1 MKVTVCFGRTGI
13 VVPCKEGQLRVRE
26 LTQQALQRYLKTREK
41 DPGYWVKIHHLEY
54 TDGGILD
61 PDDVLADVVEDK
73 DKLIAVFD
81 EQEPLHKIES
91 PSGNPAGRQSPDA
104 FETEVA
110 AQLAAFKPVGGE
122 IEVTPSALKLGT
134 PLLVRRSSDPAPS
147 PPADAQP
154 SASHPSGQSLKPVI
168 PNSTQDLEDGEVM
181 NGVQTELLT
190 SPKTMDALSNM
201 TRTVEISGEGGP
213 LGIHVVPFFSSLSG
227 RILGLFI
234 RGIEENSRSKREGLF
249 HENECIVRINSV
261 DLVDK
266 TFAQAQD
273 VFRQAMKSP
282 SVLLHV
288 LPPQNRE
295 QYEKSVIGPLNIFGN
310 NDGILRTKVS
320 PPVHGKSGIKTV
332 NLTGTSS
339 PEEDASTSL
348 QQSKSPRVPR
358 LGRKPSSPSLSPLMG
373 FGSKKNAKKIKIDL
387 KKGPEGLGFTVV
399 TRDSSIHGPGPIF
412 VKNILPKG
420 AAIKDGRLQ
429 SGDRILE
436 VNGRDVTGRTQEEL
450 VAMLRS
456 TKQGET
462 ASLVIARQEGTFL
475 PRELKGEPDCYA
487 LSLETTEQLTFEIPL
502 NDSGSAGLG
511 VSLKGNKSR
520 ETGTDLG
527 IFIKSIIHG
536 GAAFKD
542 GRLQVNDQL
551 IAVNGES
558 LLGKSNHEAMET
570 LRRSMSM
577 EGNIRGM
584 IQLVILRRPGRPL
597 EEPAEC
603 GAFSKACFEN
613 CQNAATTSRRNDNST
628 VHPFGTYSPQNKQKE
643 LLLPNDRW
651 AESGGPPP
659 PPPHPVLEL
668 GLEDYSHSSGVDSAV
683 FFPDQRLNFRSVT
696 PAKQPESMN
705 LKASKSMDLVPDES
719 KVHSLAGHKSD
730 SPSKDFG
737 PTLGLKKSSS
747 LESLQTAVAEV
758 RKNEL
763 PFHRPRPHVVRGR
776 GCNESFRAAIDKS
789 YDGPEELEAD
799 GLSDKSSHS
808 GQGALNYE
816 SAPQGNSELE
826 NAENKARKVKK
837 PKEKEKKKEKGKFK
851 VKEKKQKEGN
861 EDPERKI
868 KRKGFGA
875 MLRFGKKKD
884 DKGGKADQKGPLK
897 HGGLR
902 EEELEKM
909 KEERER
915 IGAKH
920 QELREKQARGLI
932 DYAAGAI
939 GSLHDMDDDEMDPNY
954 ARVNHFRESCA
965 SANVYRSPSPPRA
978 GPLGYPRDGRPLS
991 PERDHLEGLY
1001 AKVNKP
1007 YHPPVPVD
1015 SGRSMSGSTDRIQ
1028 KLRKEYYQARREA
1041 FALYED
1047 NEGRARPDYDL
1058 HWNCFWNSSTE
1069 ETSISLARASQ
1080 RITEMTPTE
1089 QERDSL
1095 QVSGKGPDGNAH
1107 NLRFEGLERQYASLP
1122 RGGPADPVDYLTAAP
1137 RGLYK
1142 ERELPYYPGAHPVH
1156 PPKGS
1161 YPRPP
1166 DLRITDLRYPQYYP
1180 PPPAPQHKGP
1190 FRQDVPPS
1198 PPQHHRVPAYPEMG
1212 RPVPRGGSPDQY
1224 PYRMQDPRQKNPMTA
1239 AV

>member
-41 DPGYWVKIHHLEY
+41 DPAYWVKIHHLEY

-147 PPADAQP
+147 PPADAQS
-154 SASHPSGQSLKPVI
+154 SASHPGGQSLKPVI
-168 PNSTQDLEDGEVM
+168 PNSTEELEDGEVM
-181 NGVQTELLT
+181 NGMQTELLT
-190 SPKTMDALSNM
+190 SPKTMDVLSDM

-249 HENECIVRINSV
+249 HENECIVKINNV

-273 VFRQAMKSP
+273 LFRQAMKSP

-295 QYEKSVIGPLNIFGN
+295 QYEKAVIGPLSIFGN
-310 NDGILRTKVS
+310 NDHVLRTKEP
-320 PPVHGKSGIKTV
+320 PPVHGKSGIKTI

-348 QQSKSPRVPR
+348 QQSRSPRVPR

-475 PRELKGEPDCYA
+475 PRELKGEPDCCA
-487 LSLETTEQLTFEIPL
+487 FSLETTEQLTFEIPL

-542 GRLQVNDQL
+542 GRLRMNDQL

-584 IQLVILRRPGRPL
+584 IQLVILRRPERPM

-603 GAFSKACFEN
+603 GAFSKPCFEN
-613 CQNAATTSRRNDNST
+613 CQNAVTTSRRNDNST
-628 VHPFGTYSPQNKQKE
+628 LHPFGTYSPQDKQKD
-643 LLLPNDRW
+643 LLLPSDGW
-651 AESGGPPP
+651 AESEVPPSP
-659 PPPHPVLEL
+659 QPHPVLEL

-683 FFPDQRLNFRSVT
+683 YFPDQHINFRSVT
-696 PAKQPESMN
+696 PARQPESMN

-730 SPSKDFG
+730 
-737 PTLGLKKSSS
+737 
-747 LESLQTAVAEV
+747 
-758 RKNEL
+758 
-763 PFHRPRPHVVRGR
+763 
-776 GCNESFRAAIDKS
+776 
-789 YDGPEELEAD
+789 
-799 GLSDKSSHS
+799 GLSDRSSHS
-808 GQGALNYE
+808 GQGALNCE

-837 PKEKEKKKEKGKFK
+837 TKEKEKKKEKGKLK

-868 KRKGFGA
+868 KKKGFGA

-884 DKGGKADQKGPLK
+884 DKGGKAEQKGPLK
-897 HGGLR
+897 QGGLR

-920 QELREKQARGLI
+920 QELREKQARSLI
-932 DYAAGAI
+932 DYATGAI
-939 GSLHDMDDDEMDPNY
+939 GSLHDMDDDEVDPNY
-954 ARVNHFRESCA
+954 ARVNHFREPCT

-991 PERDHLEGLY
+991 PERDHLESLY

-1007 YHPPVPVD
+1007 YHPPVPAD
-1015 SGRSMSGSTDRIQ
+1015 SGRSMSGSADRIQ
-1028 KLRKEYYQARREA
+1028 KLRKEYYQARREG

-1047 NEGRARPDYDL
+1047 DEGRARPEYDL
-1058 HWNCFWNSSTE
+1058 HW
-1069 ETSISLARASQ
+1069 
-1080 RITEMTPTE
+1080 
-1089 QERDSL
+1089 
-1095 QVSGKGPDGNAH
+1095 VSGKGPDGNAH
-1107 NLRFEGLERQYASLP
+1107 NLRFEGMERQYASLP
-1122 RGGPADPVDYLTAAP
+1122 RGGPTDPVDYLTAAS

-1166 DLRITDLRYPQYYP
+1166 DLRVTDLRYPQYYP

-1212 RPVPRGGSPDQY
+1212 RPGPRGSSPDQY
-1224 PYRMQDPRQKNPMTA
+1224 PYRTQDPRQKNPMTA

>member
-41 DPGYWVKIHHLEY
+41 DPGYWMKIHHLEY

-91 PSGNPAGRQSPDA
+91 PGGNPAGRQSPDA
-104 FETEVA
+104 FEMEVA

-147 PPADAQP
+147 PPAEAQP
-154 SASHPSGQSLKPVI
+154 SASHPSGQSLKPVM

-181 NGVQTELLT
+181 NGAQTELLT
-190 SPKTMDALSNM
+190 SPKTMDALSDM
-201 TRTVEISGEGGP
+201 TRTVELSGEGGP

-249 HENECIVRINSV
+249 HENECIVKINNV

-282 SVLLHV
+282 RVLLHV

-310 NDGILRTKVS
+310 NDVVLRTKVP

-332 NLTGTSS
+332 NLAGTSGL
-339 PEEDASTSL
+339 EEDTSASL
-348 QQSKSPRVPR
+348 QQSKSPPLPR
-358 LGRKPSSPSLSPLMG
+358 LSRKPPSPSLSPLMG

-475 PRELKGEPDCYA
+475 PRELKGEPDCCA

-542 GRLQVNDQL
+542 GRLRMNDQL

-584 IQLVILRRPGRPL
+584 IQLVILRRPERPV
-597 EEPAEC
+597 EEQAEC
-603 GAFSKACFEN
+603 GALSKPCFEN
-613 CQNAATTSRRNDNST
+613 CQNATTTSRRNDNSAL
-628 VHPFGTYSPQNKQKE
+628 HPLGTYSPQDRPKE

-651 AESGGPPP
+651 AESKAPPSPPP
-659 PPPHPVLEL
+659 NPVLEL

-683 FFPDQRLNFRSVT
+683 YFPDQHINFRSVT
-696 PAKQPESMN
+696 PARQPESMN

-719 KVHSLAGHKSD
+719 KVHSLAGHKSE

-763 PFHRPRPHVVRGR
+763 PFHRPRPHMVRGR

-808 GQGALNYE
+808 GQGALNCE
-816 SAPQGNSELE
+816 SAPQGNAELE
-826 NAENKARKVKK
+826 NVENKARKGKK
-837 PKEKEKKKEKGKFK
+837 PKEKEKKKEKGKLK
-851 VKEKKQKEGN
+851 GKEKKQKEGN

-868 KRKGFGA
+868 KRKGLGA

-884 DKGGKADQKGPLK
+884 DKGGKAEQKSPLK

-932 DYAAGAI
+932 DYAAGAM

-954 ARVNHFRESCA
+954 ARVNHFREPCA
-965 SANVYRSPSPPRA
+965 SANAYRSPSPPRP
-978 GPLGYPRDGRPLS
+978 GTLGYPRDGRPLS

-1001 AKVNKP
+1001 AKVKKP
-1007 YHPPVPVD
+1007 YHPPVPAD
-1015 SGRSMSGSTDRIQ
+1015 SGRPMSGSADRIQ
-1028 KLRKEYYQARREA
+1028 KLRKEYYQARREG
-1041 FALYED
+1041 FTLYED
-1047 NEGRARPDYDL
+1047 DDGRARADYDL
-1058 HWNCFWNSSTE
+1058 HW
-1069 ETSISLARASQ
+1069 
-1080 RITEMTPTE
+1080 
-1089 QERDSL
+1089 
-1095 QVSGKGPDGNAH
+1095 VSGKGPDGNAH
-1107 NLRFEGLERQYASLP
+1107 NLRFEGMERQYASLP
-1122 RGGPADPVDYLTAAP
+1122 RSDCQLLHRLQEYV
-1137 RGLYK
+1137 
-1142 ERELPYYPGAHPVH
+1142 
-1156 PPKGS
+1156 PK
-1161 YPRPP
+1161 
-1166 DLRITDLRYPQYYP
+1166 
-1180 PPPAPQHKGP
+1180 
-1190 FRQDVPPS
+1190 
-1198 PPQHHRVPAYPEMG
+1198 
-1212 RPVPRGGSPDQY
+1212 
-1224 PYRMQDPRQKNPMTA
+1224 
-1239 AV
+1239 

>member
-181 NGVQTELLT
+181 NGVQTELT

-201 TRTVEISGEGGP
+201 TRTVEISGKGGP

-234 RGIEENSRSKREGLF
+234 RGIEENSRSKQEGLF
-249 HENECIVRINSV
+249 HENECIVKINSV

-310 NDGILRTKVS
+310 NDGVLRTKVP

-613 CQNAATTSRRNDNST
+613 CQNAVTTSRRNDNST
-628 VHPFGTYSPQNKQKE
+628 LHPFGTYSPQNKQKE
-643 LLLPNDRW
+643 LLLPNDGW

-696 PAKQPESMN
+696 PARQPESMN

-719 KVHSLAGHKSD
+719 KVHSLAGHKSAKHNWSGSRCEFPLYTWVSFHRGSFLPMTFSSFSKDVNPEAFIQRAAILRPVFSILTMNQD

-884 DKGGKADQKGPLK
+884 DKGGKAEQKGPLK

-909 KEERER
+909 KEERE
-915 IGAKH
+915 
-920 QELREKQARGLI
+920 
-932 DYAAGAI
+932 
-939 GSLHDMDDDEMDPNY
+939 
-954 ARVNHFRESCA
+954 
-965 SANVYRSPSPPRA
+965 
-978 GPLGYPRDGRPLS
+978 
-991 PERDHLEGLY
+991 
-1001 AKVNKP
+1001 
-1007 YHPPVPVD
+1007 

-1047 NEGRARPDYDL
+1047 SEGRARPDYDL
-1058 HWNCFWNSSTE
+1058 HWICFWNSSTE
-1069 ETSISLARASQ
+1069 EASIRLARASQ

-1107 NLRFEGLERQYASLP
+1107 NLRFEGMERQYASLP

-1212 RPVPRGGSPDQY
+1212 RPLPRGGSPDQY

>member
-1 MKVTVCFGRTGI
+1 MKVTVCFGRIGI

-61 PDDVLADVVEDK
+61 PDDILADVVEDK

-110 AQLAAFKPVGGE
+110 AQLAAFKPIGGE

-134 PLLVRRSSDPAPS
+134 PLLVRRSSDPAPG
-147 PPADAQP
+147 PPADAQL
-154 SASHPSGQSLKPVI
+154 SGAHPGGQSLKPAI
-168 PNSTQDLEDGEVM
+168 LDSIQHLEDGEVM

-190 SPKTMDALSNM
+190 SPKTKDALSDM

-234 RGIEENSRSKREGLF
+234 RGIEENSRSTREGLF
-249 HENECIVRINSV
+249 HENECIVKINSV
-261 DLVDK
+261 DLADK
-266 TFAQAQD
+266 TFVQAQD
-273 VFRQAMKSP
+273 VFRQAMKAP
-282 SVLLHV
+282 CVLLHV

-310 NDGILRTKVS
+310 NDGVLRTK
-320 PPVHGKSGIKTV
+320 PPPSVHGKSGIKSV
-332 NLTGTSS
+332 NLAGASS
-339 PEEDASTSL
+339 PEEDVSASL

-358 LGRKPSSPSLSPLMG
+358 IGRKPSSPSLSPLMG

-462 ASLVIARQEGTFL
+462 ASLVIARQEGAFL
-475 PRELKGEPDCYA
+475 PRELKGEPDCHA
-487 LSLETTEQLTFEIPL
+487 LSPETTDQLTFEIPL

-542 GRLQVNDQL
+542 GRLRMNDQL

-584 IQLVILRRPGRPL
+584 IQLVILRRPERPM
-597 EEPAEC
+597 EEAAEC
-603 GAFSKACFEN
+603 GAFSKPCFEN
-613 CQNAATTSRRNDNST
+613 CQNAVPAYRRTDNGMLP
-628 VHPFGTYSPQNKQKE
+628 PFNTYSPPDKQRE
-643 LLLPNDRW
+643 PRLPSDGW
-651 AESGGPPP
+651 AESGAPPS
-659 PPPHPVLEL
+659 PPPHVVLEL
-668 GLEDYSHSSGVDSAV
+668 GLEDYSHSAGVESAV
-683 FFPDQRLNFRSVT
+683 RFPDQRVNFKSVT
-696 PAKQPESMN
+696 PARQPESMN

-719 KVHSLAGHKSD
+719 KVHSLAGHKLE

-763 PFHRPRPHVVRGR
+763 PFHRPRLHMVRGR

-799 GLSDKSSHS
+799 GLSDMSSHS
-808 GQGALNYE
+808 GHGALNCD

-826 NAENKARKVKK
+826 DVENKSRKAKK
-837 PKEKEKKKEKGKFK
+837 PKEKEKKKEKGKLK
-851 VKEKKQKEGN
+851 VKEKKQKEEN

-884 DKGGKADQKGPLK
+884 DKAGKAEPKGPPK

-920 QELREKQARGLI
+920 QELREKQARGLV
-932 DYAAGAI
+932 DYATGTI

-954 ARVNHFRESCA
+954 ARVNHFREPCA
-965 SANVYRSPSPPRA
+965 SANVYRSPSPPRT
-978 GPLGYPRDGRPLS
+978 GPLVYPRDGRPLS

-1015 SGRSMSGSTDRIQ
+1015 SGRPMSGSADRIQ
-1028 KLRKEYYQARREA
+1028 KLRKEYYQARREG
-1041 FALYED
+1041 FTLYED
-1047 NEGRARPDYDL
+1047 DEGRARPSDYDL
-1058 HWNCFWNSSTE
+1058 HWV
-1069 ETSISLARASQ
+1069 
-1080 RITEMTPTE
+1080 P
-1089 QERDSL
+1089 
-1095 QVSGKGPDGNAH
+1095 GKGPDGKAH
-1107 NLRFEGLERQYASLP
+1107 NLRFEGMERQYASLP
-1122 RGGPADPVDYLTAAP
+1122 RGGPADPVDYLTAVP

-1156 PPKGS
+1156 PPKGG

-1166 DLRITDLRYPQYYP
+1166 DLRAADLRYPQYYP
-1180 PPPAPQHKGP
+1180 PPPAPQYKGP

-1198 PPQHHRVPAYPEMG
+1198 PPQHHRVPGYQEMG
-1212 RPVPRGGSPDQY
+1212 RPGPRGGSPDQY
-1224 PYRMQDPRQKNPMTA
+1224 PYRTPDPRQKNPMTA

>member
-91 PSGNPAGRQSPDA
+91 PSGNLAGQQTPDA

-110 AQLAAFKPVGGE
+110 AQLAAFKPIGGE

-134 PLLVRRSSDPAPS
+134 PLLVRRSSDPAPG

-154 SASHPSGQSLKPVI
+154 SASQSSGQSLKPVTLD
-168 PNSTQDLEDGEVM
+168 STQNLEDGEVM
-181 NGVQTELLT
+181 NGVQTELLA
-190 SPKTMDALSNM
+190 SLKTKDALSDM

-249 HENECIVRINSV
+249 HENECIVKINHV

-282 SVLLHV
+282 SVLLNV
-288 LPPQNRE
+288 LPPQNRD
-295 QYEKSVIGPLNIFGN
+295 QYEKSVIGPLNIFGD
-310 NDGILRTKVS
+310 NDGILRTKMP
-320 PPVHGKSGIKTV
+320 PPVHGISGIKTG
-332 NLTGTSS
+332 TGTGR

-348 QQSKSPRVPR
+348 QQNKSPRVPR

-462 ASLVIARQEGTFL
+462 ASLVIARQEGAFL
-475 PRELKGEPDCYA
+475 PREL
-487 LSLETTEQLTFEIPL
+487 
-502 NDSGSAGLG
+502 
-511 VSLKGNKSR
+511 
-520 ETGTDLG
+520 
-527 IFIKSIIHG
+527 
-536 GAAFKD
+536 D
-542 GRLQVNDQL
+542 GRLRMNDQL

-584 IQLVILRRPGRPL
+584 IQLVILRRPERPMEVMHVFGSL
-597 EEPAEC
+597 CRLPKWPPREPTEC
-603 GAFSKACFEN
+603 GAFSKPCFEN
-613 CQNAATTSRRNDNST
+613 CPNAINASRRNDHSSL
-628 VHPFGTYSPQNKQKE
+628 HPFGTYSSQDKQKE
-643 LLLPNDRW
+643 LLLPSDGW
-651 AESGGPPP
+651 AEAEVPPS

-668 GLEDYSHSSGVDSAV
+668 GAEDYSHSSGVDSAV
-683 FFPDQRLNFRSVT
+683 YFPDQHTHFRSVT
-696 PAKQPESMN
+696 PARQPESMN

-719 KVHSLAGHKSD
+719 KVHSLVDHKSE

-763 PFHRPRPHVVRGR
+763 PFHRPRPHMVRGR

-799 GLSDKSSHS
+799 GLSDKSSRS
-808 GQGALNYE
+808 GQGALNCE
-816 SAPQGNSELE
+816 AAPQGSSELE
-826 NAENKARKVKK
+826 DVENKARKIKK
-837 PKEKEKKKEKGKFK
+837 PKEKEKKKEKGKMK
-851 VKEKKQKEGN
+851 VKEKKLKEENG
-861 EDPERKI
+861 DPERKI
-868 KRKGFGA
+868 KKKGFGA

-884 DKGGKADQKGPLK
+884 DKGGKAEQKGTRK
-897 HGGLR
+897 HGSLR

-932 DYAAGAI
+932 DYATGGI

-954 ARVNHFRESCA
+954 ARVNHFREPCA

-1007 YHPPVPVD
+1007 YHPPMPVD
-1015 SGRSMSGSTDRIQ
+1015 SGRPPSGSTDRIQ
-1028 KLRKEYYQARREA
+1028 KLRKEYYQARREG
-1041 FALYED
+1041 FTLYED
-1047 NEGRARPDYDL
+1047 DEGRARLDYDF
-1058 HWNCFWNSSTE
+1058 HW
-1069 ETSISLARASQ
+1069 
-1080 RITEMTPTE
+1080 
-1089 QERDSL
+1089 
-1095 QVSGKGPDGNAH
+1095 VSGKGPDGNAH
-1107 NLRFEGLERQYASLP
+1107 NIRFEGMERQYASLP
-1122 RGGPADPVDYLTAAP
+1122 RGGPADPIDYLTATP

-1166 DLRITDLRYPQYYP
+1166 DLRLADLRYPQYYP

-1198 PPQHHRVPAYPEMG
+1198 PPQHPRVPAYQEMG
-1212 RPVPRGGSPDQY
+1212 RPGPRGGSPDQY
-1224 PYRMQDPRQKNPMTA
+1224 PYRAQDPRQKNPMTA

>member
-13 VVPCKEGQLRVRE
+13 VVPCKEGQLRVGE

-41 DPGYWVKIHHLEY
+41 GPGYWVKIHHLEY

-73 DKLIAVFD
+73 DKLIAVFE

-91 PSGNPAGRQSPDA
+91 PSGNPADRQSPDA

-110 AQLAAFKPVGGE
+110 AQLAAFKPIGGE

-134 PLLVRRSSDPAPS
+134 PLLVRRSSDPVPG

-154 SASHPSGQSLKPVI
+154 SSSHPGGQGLKPVI
-168 PNSTQDLEDGEVM
+168 PDSTQNLEDREVM
-181 NGVQTELLT
+181 NGEQTELVT
-190 SPKTMDALSNM
+190 SPKTKDTLSDM

-249 HENECIVRINSV
+249 HENECIVKINNV

-273 VFRQAMKSP
+273 VFRQAMRSP

-310 NDGILRTKVS
+310 SDGILKTKVP
-320 PPVHGKSGIKTV
+320 PPVHGKSGIKTA
-332 NLTGTSS
+332 NLTRTDS
-339 PEEDASTSL
+339 PETDASASL

-358 LGRKPSSPSLSPLMG
+358 LGGKPSSPSLSPLMG

-420 AAIKDGRLQ
+420 AAVKDGRLQ

-436 VNGRDVTGRTQEEL
+436 VNGRDITGRTQEEL

-462 ASLVIARQEGTFL
+462 ASLVIARQEGHFL
-475 PRELKGEPDCYA
+475 PRELKGEPDCCA

-542 GRLQVNDQL
+542 GRLRMNDQL

-558 LLGKSNHEAMET
+558 LLGKSNNEAMET

-584 IQLVILRRPGRPL
+584 IQLVILRRPERPM
-597 EEPAEC
+597 EDPAEC
-603 GAFSKACFEN
+603 GAFSKLCFEN
-613 CQNAATTSRRNDNST
+613 CQNTVTTSRRNDNST
-628 VHPFGTYSPQNKQKE
+628 LHPLGTYSPQDKQKD
-643 LLLPNDRW
+643 LLLPNDGW
-651 AESGGPPP
+651 AESEVPPSP
-659 PPPHPVLEL
+659 APHSALEL
-668 GLEDYSHSSGVDSAV
+668 GLEDYNHSSGVDSAV
-683 FFPDQRLNFRSVT
+683 YFPDQHINFRSVT
-696 PAKQPESMN
+696 PAREPESIN

-719 KVHSLAGHKSD
+719 KVHSLAGHKSE

-758 RKNEL
+758 RKNDL
-763 PFHRPRPHVVRGR
+763 PFHRPRPHMVRGR

-808 GQGALNYE
+808 GQGALNCE

-826 NAENKARKVKK
+826 DVENKARKIKK
-837 PKEKEKKKEKGKFK
+837 AKEKEKKKEKGKLK
-851 VKEKKQKEGN
+851 IKEKKRKEEN

-868 KRKGFGA
+868 KKKGFGA
-875 MLRFGKKKD
+875 MLRFGKKKE
-884 DKGGKADQKGPLK
+884 DKGGKAEQKGTLK

-909 KEERER
+909 KEERE
-915 IGAKH
+915 
-920 QELREKQARGLI
+920 
-932 DYAAGAI
+932 
-939 GSLHDMDDDEMDPNY
+939 S
-954 ARVNHFRESCA
+954 
-965 SANVYRSPSPPRA
+965 
-978 GPLGYPRDGRPLS
+978 GRPT
-991 PERDHLEGLY
+991 G
-1001 AKVNKP
+1001 
-1007 YHPPVPVD
+1007 
-1015 SGRSMSGSTDRIQ
+1015 GSTDRIQ
-1028 KLRKEYYQARREA
+1028 KLRKEYYQARREG
-1041 FALYED
+1041 FPLYED
-1047 NEGRARPDYDL
+1047 DEGRARPSEYDL
-1058 HWNCFWNSSTE
+1058 LW
-1069 ETSISLARASQ
+1069 
-1080 RITEMTPTE
+1080 
-1089 QERDSL
+1089 
-1095 QVSGKGPDGNAH
+1095 VSGKGPDGNAH
-1107 NLRFEGLERQYASLP
+1107 SLRFEGMERQYASLP
-1122 RGGPADPVDYLTAAP
+1122 RGGPTDPVDYLPAAP
-1137 RGLYK
+1137 RGIYK
-1142 ERELPYYPGAHPVH
+1142 ERELPYYPGSHPMH

-1161 YPRPP
+1161 YPRPAELRVA
-1166 DLRITDLRYPQYYP
+1166 DLQYPQHYP
-1180 PPPAPQHKGP
+1180 PPAAPQHKGP

-1198 PPQHHRVPAYPEMG
+1198 PPQHQRMPAYQETG
-1212 RPVPRGGSPDQY
+1212 RPGPRGGSPDRY
-1224 PYRMQDPRQKNPMTA
+1224 PYRTQDSRQKNPMTA

>member
-91 PSGNPAGRQSPDA
+91 PSGNLAGQQTPDA

-110 AQLAAFKPVGGE
+110 AQLAAFKPIGGE
-122 IEVTPSALKLGT
+122 IEVTSSALKLGT
-134 PLLVRRSSDPAPS
+134 PLLVRRSSDPAPG

-154 SASHPSGQSLKPVI
+154 SASQSSGQSLKPVTLD
-168 PNSTQDLEDGEVM
+168 STQNLEDGEVM
-181 NGVQTELLT
+181 NGVQTELLA
-190 SPKTMDALSNM
+190 SLKTKDALSDM
-201 TRTVEISGEGGP
+201 TRTVEISGEEGP

-249 HENECIVRINSV
+249 HENECIVKINHV

-282 SVLLHV
+282 SVLLNV
-288 LPPQNRE
+288 LPPQNRD
-295 QYEKSVIGPLNIFGN
+295 QYEKSVIGPLNIFGD
-310 NDGILRTKVS
+310 NDGVLRTKLP
-320 PPVHGKSGIKTV
+320 PPVHGISGIKTG
-332 NLTGTSS
+332 TGTGR

-348 QQSKSPRVPR
+348 QQNKSPRVPR

-462 ASLVIARQEGTFL
+462 ASLVIARQEGAFL
-475 PRELKGEPDCYA
+475 PRELKGEPDCYP

-542 GRLQVNDQL
+542 GRLRMNDQL

-584 IQLVILRRPGRPL
+584 IQLVILRRPERPM
-597 EEPAEC
+597 EEPTEC
-603 GAFSKACFEN
+603 GAFSKPCFEN
-613 CQNAATTSRRNDNST
+613 CPNAINASRRNDNSSL
-628 VHPFGTYSPQNKQKE
+628 HPFGTYSSQDKQKE
-643 LLLPNDRW
+643 LLLPSDGW
-651 AESGGPPP
+651 AEAEVPPS

-668 GLEDYSHSSGVDSAV
+668 GTEDYSHSSGVDSAV
-683 FFPDQRLNFRSVT
+683 YFPDQHTHFRSVT
-696 PAKQPESMN
+696 PARQPESMN

-719 KVHSLAGHKSD
+719 KVHSLADHKSE

-763 PFHRPRPHVVRGR
+763 PFHRPRPHMVRGR

-799 GLSDKSSHS
+799 GLSDKSSRS
-808 GQGALNYE
+808 GQGALNCE
-816 SAPQGNSELE
+816 AAPQGSSELGDV
-826 NAENKARKVKK
+826 ENKARKNKK
-837 PKEKEKKKEKGKFK
+837 TKEKEKKKEKGKMK
-851 VKEKKQKEGN
+851 VKEKKLKEENG
-861 EDPERKI
+861 DPERKI
-868 KRKGFGA
+868 KKKGFGA

-884 DKGGKADQKGPLK
+884 DKGGKAEQKGTRK
-897 HGGLR
+897 HGSLR

-909 KEERER
+909 KEERE
-915 IGAKH
+915 
-920 QELREKQARGLI
+920 
-932 DYAAGAI
+932 
-939 GSLHDMDDDEMDPNY
+939 S
-954 ARVNHFRESCA
+954 
-965 SANVYRSPSPPRA
+965 
-978 GPLGYPRDGRPLS
+978 GRP
-991 PERDHLEGLY
+991 P
-1001 AKVNKP
+1001 
-1007 YHPPVPVD
+1007 
-1015 SGRSMSGSTDRIQ
+1015 SGSTDRIQ
-1028 KLRKEYYQARREA
+1028 KLRKEYYQARREG
-1041 FALYED
+1041 FTLYED
-1047 NEGRARPDYDL
+1047 DEGRARLDYDF
-1058 HWNCFWNSSTE
+1058 HW
-1069 ETSISLARASQ
+1069 
-1080 RITEMTPTE
+1080 
-1089 QERDSL
+1089 
-1095 QVSGKGPDGNAH
+1095 VSGKGPDGNAH
-1107 NLRFEGLERQYASLP
+1107 NIRFEGMERQYASLP
-1122 RGGPADPVDYLTAAP
+1122 RGGPADPIDYLTATP

-1166 DLRITDLRYPQYYP
+1166 DLRLADLRYPQYYP

-1198 PPQHHRVPAYPEMG
+1198 PPQHPRVPAYQEMG
-1212 RPVPRGGSPDQY
+1212 RPGPRGGSPDQY
-1224 PYRMQDPRQKNPMTA
+1224 PYRAQDPRQKSPMTA

>member
-13 VVPCKEGQLRVRE
+13 VVPCKEGQLCVRE

-61 PDDVLADVVEDK
+61 PDDILADVVEDK

-91 PSGNPAGRQSPDA
+91 PSGNLADQQSPDA
-104 FETEVA
+104 FQKEVT
-110 AQLAAFKPVGGE
+110 AQLASFKPIGGE
-122 IEVTPSALKLGT
+122 IEVTPFALKSGS
-134 PLLVRRSSDPAPS
+134 PLSVRRSSDPVPD
-147 PPADAQP
+147 PPAYIQP
-154 SASHPSGQSLKPVI
+154 STSHPSGQSLKPAVPDSSKNI
-168 PNSTQDLEDGEVM
+168 EDGEVM

-190 SPKTMDALSNM
+190 SPKIKDAISDL

-249 HENECIVRINSV
+249 HENECIVKINNL
-261 DLVDK
+261 DLLDK
-266 TFAQAQD
+266 AFTQAQD

-282 SVLLHV
+282 SMLLHV
-288 LPPQNRE
+288 LPPPNRE
-295 QYEKSVIGPLNIFGN
+295 EYEKSVIGPLNIFSN
-310 NDGILRTKVS
+310 SDGILRTKVP
-320 PPVHGKSGIKTV
+320 PPVHGKSGLDTV
-332 NLTGTSS
+332 NLKGASS
-339 PEEDASTSL
+339 PEADASNAL
-348 QQSKSPRVPR
+348 QQSKSPRIPR
-358 LGRKPSSPSLSPLMG
+358 QGRHPPSPSLSPLMG
-373 FGSKKNAKKIKIDL
+373 LGSKKNAKKIKIDL

-450 VAMLRS
+450 VSMLRS

-462 ASLVIARQEGTFL
+462 ASLVIARQQGSCL
-475 PRELKGEPDCYA
+475 PRELKGEPNRSA

-520 ETGTDLG
+520 ESGTDLG

-542 GRLQVNDQL
+542 GRLRVNDQL

-584 IQLVILRRPGRPL
+584 IQLVILRRPERPV
-597 EEPAEC
+597 EEPQDC
-603 GAFSKACFEN
+603 GAFSKPCFGN
-613 CQNAATTSRRNDNST
+613 CQNTVTTTRRNGTST
-628 VHPFGTYSPQNKQKE
+628 PHPFGTYSSQDKWRE
-643 LLLPNDRW
+643 LLPPSDGW
-651 AESGGPPP
+651 TESEVPPS
-659 PPPHPVLEL
+659 PPPHPGLEL

-683 FFPDQRLNFRSVT
+683 YFPDQHINFRSVT
-696 PAKQPESMN
+696 PAKQPESIN

-719 KVHSLAGHKSD
+719 NVYSLAGQKS
-730 SPSKDFG
+730 
-737 PTLGLKKSSS
+737 
-747 LESLQTAVAEV
+747 
-758 RKNEL
+758 
-763 PFHRPRPHVVRGR
+763 
-776 GCNESFRAAIDKS
+776 
-789 YDGPEELEAD
+789 D

-808 GQGALNYE
+808 GQGALNCD
-816 SAPQGNSELE
+816 SAAQGNSELE
-826 NAENKARKVKK
+826 DLENKARKIKK
-837 PKEKEKKKEKGKFK
+837 TKEKEKKKEKGKMK
-851 VKEKKQKEGN
+851 VKEKKRKEEN

-868 KRKGFGA
+868 KKKGFGA
-875 MLRFGKKKD
+875 MLRFRKKKEEKD
-884 DKGGKADQKGPLK
+884 GKEEQKGTLK
-897 HGGLR
+897 HSALR
-902 EEELEKM
+902 EEELERM

-920 QELREKQARGLI
+920 QELREKQAKGLM
-932 DYAAGAI
+932 DYTTTTI
-939 GSLHDMDDDEMDPNY
+939 GSAHDMDDDEMDPNY
-954 ARVNHFRESCA
+954 ARVNHFREPCTSA
-965 SANVYRSPSPPRA
+965 SVYRSPSPPRPV
-978 GPLGYPRDGRPLS
+978 PLGYPRDSRPLS
-991 PERDHLEGLY
+991 PEMDHLEGLY

-1007 YHPPVPVD
+1007 YHPPAPVD
-1015 SGRSMSGSTDRIQ
+1015 SSRTTSGSSDRIQ
-1028 KLRKEYYQARREA
+1028 KLRKEYYQARREG
-1041 FALYED
+1041 FPLYEED
-1047 NEGRARPDYDL
+1047 HEGRLRPSEYDL
-1058 HWNCFWNSSTE
+1058 HW
-1069 ETSISLARASQ
+1069 
-1080 RITEMTPTE
+1080 
-1089 QERDSL
+1089 
-1095 QVSGKGPDGNAH
+1095 VSGKGPDGSAH
-1107 NLRFEGLERQYASLP
+1107 NLRFEGMERQYASLP
-1122 RGGPADPVDYLTAAP
+1122 RGGPVDPVDYMTAGP

-1142 ERELPYYPGAHPVH
+1142 ERELPYYPGVHPVH

-1161 YPRPP
+1161 YPCPP
-1166 DLRITDLRYPQYYP
+1166 DLRVAGLRYPQYCP

-1198 PPQHHRVPAYPEMG
+1198 PPQHHRAPAYQEMS
-1212 RPVPRGGSPDQY
+1212 RPGPRGGSPDQY
-1224 PYRMQDPRQKNPMTA
+1224 TYRTQDPRQKNPMTA

>member
-91 PSGNPAGRQSPDA
+91 PSGNLTGQQTPDA

-110 AQLAAFKPVGGE
+110 AQLAAFKPIGGE

-134 PLLVRRSSDPAPS
+134 PLLVRRSSDPAPG

-154 SASHPSGQSLKPVI
+154 SASQSSGQSLKPVTLD
-168 PNSTQDLEDGEVM
+168 STQNLEDGEVM
-181 NGVQTELLT
+181 NGVQTELLA
-190 SPKTMDALSNM
+190 SPKTKDALSDM

-227 RILGLFI
+227 
-234 RGIEENSRSKREGLF
+234 S
-249 HENECIVRINSV
+249 SV
-261 DLVDK
+261 CHIAGKADLVMI
-266 TFAQAQD
+266 FWLASFSAG
-273 VFRQAMKSP
+273 SH
-282 SVLLHV
+282 LL
-288 LPPQNRE
+288 P
-295 QYEKSVIGPLNIFGN
+295 
-310 NDGILRTKVS
+310 
-320 PPVHGKSGIKTV
+320 
-332 NLTGTSS
+332 
-339 PEEDASTSL
+339 
-348 QQSKSPRVPR
+348 
-358 LGRKPSSPSLSPLMG
+358 
-373 FGSKKNAKKIKIDL
+373 
-387 KKGPEGLGFTVV
+387 
-399 TRDSSIHGPGPIF
+399 
-412 VKNILPKG
+412 
-420 AAIKDGRLQ
+420 
-429 SGDRILE
+429 

-475 PRELKGEPDCYA
+475 PRELKGEPDCYP

-542 GRLQVNDQL
+542 GRLRMNDQL

-584 IQLVILRRPGRPL
+584 IQLVILRRPERPM
-597 EEPAEC
+597 EEPTEC
-603 GAFSKACFEN
+603 GAFSKPCFEN
-613 CQNAATTSRRNDNST
+613 CPNAINASRRNDNSPL
-628 VHPFGTYSPQNKQKE
+628 HPFGTYSSQDKQKE
-643 LLLPNDRW
+643 LLLPSDGW
-651 AESGGPPP
+651 AEAEVPPS

-668 GLEDYSHSSGVDSAV
+668 GTEDYSHSSGVDSAV
-683 FFPDQRLNFRSVT
+683 YFPDQHTHFRSVT
-696 PAKQPESMN
+696 PARQPESMN

-719 KVHSLAGHKSD
+719 KVHSLADHKSE

-763 PFHRPRPHVVRGR
+763 PFHRPRPHMVRGR

-799 GLSDKSSHS
+799 GLSDKSSRS
-808 GQGALNYE
+808 GQGALNCE
-816 SAPQGNSELE
+816 AAPQGSSELE
-826 NAENKARKVKK
+826 DVENKARKIKK
-837 PKEKEKKKEKGKFK
+837 PKEKEKKKEKGKMK
-851 VKEKKQKEGN
+851 VKEKKLKEENG
-861 EDPERKI
+861 DPERKI
-868 KRKGFGA
+868 KKKGFGA

-884 DKGGKADQKGPLK
+884 DKGGKAEQKGTRK
-897 HGGLR
+897 HGSLR

-932 DYAAGAI
+932 DYATGGI

-954 ARVNHFRESCA
+954 ARVNHFREPCA

-1007 YHPPVPVD
+1007 YHPPMPVD
-1015 SGRSMSGSTDRIQ
+1015 SGRPPSGSTDRIQ
-1028 KLRKEYYQARREA
+1028 KLRKEYYQARREG
-1041 FALYED
+1041 FTLYED
-1047 NEGRARPDYDL
+1047 DEGRARLDYDF
-1058 HWNCFWNSSTE
+1058 HW
-1069 ETSISLARASQ
+1069 
-1080 RITEMTPTE
+1080 
-1089 QERDSL
+1089 
-1095 QVSGKGPDGNAH
+1095 VSGKGPDGNAH
-1107 NLRFEGLERQYASLP
+1107 NIRFEGMERQYASLP
-1122 RGGPADPVDYLTAAP
+1122 RGGPADPIDYLTATP

-1166 DLRITDLRYPQYYP
+1166 DLRLADLRYPQYYP

-1198 PPQHHRVPAYPEMG
+1198 PPQHPRVPAYQEMG
-1212 RPVPRGGSPDQY
+1212 RPGPRGGSPDQY
-1224 PYRMQDPRQKNPMTA
+1224 PYRAQDPRQKNPMTA

>member
-41 DPGYWVKIHHLEY
+41 DPGYWMKIHHLEY

-91 PSGNPAGRQSPDA
+91 PGGNPAGRQSPDA
-104 FETEVA
+104 FEMEVA

-147 PPADAQP
+147 PPAEAQP
-154 SASHPSGQSLKPVI
+154 SASHPSGQSLKPVM

-181 NGVQTELLT
+181 NGAQTELLT
-190 SPKTMDALSNM
+190 SPKTMDALSDM
-201 TRTVEISGEGGP
+201 TRTVELSGEGGP

-249 HENECIVRINSV
+249 HENECIVKINNV

-282 SVLLHV
+282 RVLLHV

-310 NDGILRTKVS
+310 NDVVLRTKVP

-332 NLTGTSS
+332 NLAGTSG
-339 PEEDASTSL
+339 PEEDTSTSL
-348 QQSKSPRVPR
+348 QQSKSPPLPR
-358 LGRKPSSPSLSPLMG
+358 LSRKPPSPSLSPLMG

-475 PRELKGEPDCYA
+475 PRELKGEPDCCA

-542 GRLQVNDQL
+542 GRLRMNDQL

-584 IQLVILRRPGRPL
+584 IQLVILRRPERPV
-597 EEPAEC
+597 EEQAEC
-603 GAFSKACFEN
+603 GALSKPCFEN
-613 CQNAATTSRRNDNST
+613 CQNATTTSRRNDNSAL
-628 VHPFGTYSPQNKQKE
+628 HPLGTYSPQDRPKE

-651 AESGGPPP
+651 AESKAPPSPPP
-659 PPPHPVLEL
+659 NPVLEL

-683 FFPDQRLNFRSVT
+683 YFPDQHINFRSVT
-696 PAKQPESMN
+696 PARQPESMN

-719 KVHSLAGHKSD
+719 KVHSLAGHKSE

-763 PFHRPRPHVVRGR
+763 PFHRPRPHMVRGR

-808 GQGALNYE
+808 GQGALNCE
-816 SAPQGNSELE
+816 SAPQGNAELE
-826 NAENKARKVKK
+826 NVENKARKGKK
-837 PKEKEKKKEKGKFK
+837 PKEKEKKKEKGKLK
-851 VKEKKQKEGN
+851 GKEKKQKEGN

-868 KRKGFGA
+868 KRKGLGA

-884 DKGGKADQKGPLK
+884 DKGGKAEQKSPLK

-932 DYAAGAI
+932 DYAAGAM

-954 ARVNHFRESCA
+954 ARVNHFREPCA
-965 SANVYRSPSPPRA
+965 SANAYRSPSPPRP
-978 GPLGYPRDGRPLS
+978 GTLGYPRDGRPLS

-1001 AKVNKP
+1001 AKVKKP
-1007 YHPPVPVD
+1007 YHPPVPA
-1015 SGRSMSGSTDRIQ
+1015 DR
-1028 KLRKEYYQARREA
+1028 EE
-1041 FALYED
+1041 
-1047 NEGRARPDYDL
+1047 NE
-1058 HWNCFWNSSTE
+1058 E
-1069 ETSISLARASQ
+1069 QSL
-1080 RITEMTPTE
+1080 
-1089 QERDSL
+1089 L
-1095 QVSGKGPDGNAH
+1095 G
-1107 NLRFEGLERQYASLP
+1107 LP
-1122 RGGPADPVDYLTAAP
+1122 RELCVCPSLNATRAAGAPICTTA
-1137 RGLYK
+1137 G
-1142 ERELPYYPGAHPVH
+1142 
-1156 PPKGS
+1156 
-1161 YPRPP
+1161 
-1166 DLRITDLRYPQYYP
+1166 
-1180 PPPAPQHKGP
+1180 
-1190 FRQDVPPS
+1190 
-1198 PPQHHRVPAYPEMG
+1198 
-1212 RPVPRGGSPDQY
+1212 
-1224 PYRMQDPRQKNPMTA
+1224 
-1239 AV
+1239 

>member
-61 PDDVLADVVEDK
+61 PDDILADVVEDK

-91 PSGNPAGRQSPDA
+91 PGGNSAGRQSPDA

-110 AQLAAFKPVGGE
+110 AQLAAFKPIGGE

-134 PLLVRRSSDPAPS
+134 PLLVRRSSDPAPG

-168 PNSTQDLEDGEVM
+168 PDSTQNLEDGEVM
-181 NGVQTELLT
+181 NGVQTELRT
-190 SPKTMDALSNM
+190 SPKIKDTLSDM

-249 HENECIVRINSV
+249 HENECIVKINNV

-266 TFAQAQD
+266 TFVQAQD
-273 VFRQAMKSP
+273 VFRQAMRAP
-282 SVLLHV
+282 CVLLHV

-310 NDGILRTKVS
+310 SDGVLRTK
-320 PPVHGKSGIKTV
+320 PPPSVHGKPGTKTV
-332 NLTGTSS
+332 NLAGTSS

-358 LGRKPSSPSLSPLMG
+358 IGRKPSSPSLSPLMG

-462 ASLVIARQEGTFL
+462 ASLVIARPEGTFL
-475 PRELKGEPDCYA
+475 PRELKGEPDCHA
-487 LSLETTEQLTFEIPL
+487 LSPETTDQLTFEIPL

-542 GRLQVNDQL
+542 GRLRMNDQL

-584 IQLVILRRPGRPL
+584 IQLVILRRPERPM

-603 GAFSKACFEN
+603 GAFSKPCFEN
-613 CQNAATTSRRNDNST
+613 CQNVAAYRRNGNGALPLS
-628 VHPFGTYSPQNKQKE
+628 GAYSAYDKQRE
-643 LLLPNDRW
+643 PLLPNDGW
-651 AESGGPPP
+651 AESEVPPS
-659 PPPHPVLEL
+659 PPPHPVLDL

-683 FFPDQRLNFRSVT
+683 YFPDQHINFRSVT
-696 PAKQPESMN
+696 PARQPESMN
-705 LKASKSMDLVPDES
+705 LKASKSMDLE
-719 KVHSLAGHKSD
+719 

-763 PFHRPRPHVVRGR
+763 PFHRPRPHMVRGR

-789 YDGPEELEAD
+789 YDGPEELETD

-808 GQGALNYE
+808 GQGALNCD
-816 SAPQGNSELE
+816 SAPHGNSELE
-826 NAENKARKVKK
+826 DTDNKARKVKK
-837 PKEKEKKKEKGKFK
+837 PKEKEKKKEKSKLK
-851 VKEKKQKEGN
+851 AKEKKQKEEN

-884 DKGGKADQKGPLK
+884 DKGGKAEQKGPLK

-902 EEELEKM
+902 EEELERM
-909 KEERER
+909 KEERDR

-920 QELREKQARGLI
+920 QELREKQARGLV
-932 DYAAGAI
+932 DYATGTI

-954 ARVNHFRESCA
+954 ARVNHFREPCA
-965 SANVYRSPSPPRA
+965 PANVYRSPSPPRA
-978 GPLGYPRDGRPLS
+978 GPLVYPRDGRPLS

-1015 SGRSMSGSTDRIQ
+1015 SGRTASGSADRIQ
-1028 KLRKEYYQARREA
+1028 KLRKEYYQARREG
-1041 FALYED
+1041 FTSYED
-1047 NEGRARPDYDL
+1047 DEGRSRPCDYDL
-1058 HWNCFWNSSTE
+1058 HW
-1069 ETSISLARASQ
+1069 
-1080 RITEMTPTE
+1080 
-1089 QERDSL
+1089 
-1095 QVSGKGPDGNAH
+1095 VSGKGPDGNAH
-1107 NLRFEGLERQYASLP
+1107 NLRFEGMERQYASLP
-1122 RGGPADPVDYLTAAP
+1122 RGGPDPVDYLTAAS

-1156 PPKGS
+1156 PPKGG

-1166 DLRITDLRYPQYYP
+1166 DLRVADLRYPQYYP

-1198 PPQHHRVPAYPEMG
+1198 PPQHHRVPAYQEMG
-1212 RPVPRGGSPDQY
+1212 RPGPRGGSPDQY
-1224 PYRMQDPRQKNPMTA
+1224 PYRAQDPRQKNPMTA

>member
-13 VVPCKEGQLRVRE
+13 VVPCKEGQLRVGE

-41 DPGYWVKIHHLEY
+41 GPGYWVKIHHLEY

-73 DKLIAVFD
+73 DKLIAVFE

-91 PSGNPAGRQSPDA
+91 PSGNPAERQSPDA

-110 AQLAAFKPVGGE
+110 SQLAAFKPIGGE

-134 PLLVRRSSDPAPS
+134 PLLVRRSSDPVPG
-147 PPADAQP
+147 PPADTQP
-154 SASHPSGQSLKPVI
+154 GASHPGGQSLKPVVSD
-168 PNSTQDLEDGEVM
+168 STQNLEEREVM
-181 NGVQTELLT
+181 NGVQTELT
-190 SPKTMDALSNM
+190 SPKTKDTLSDM

-234 RGIEENSRSKREGLF
+234 RGVEENSRSKREGLF
-249 HENECIVRINSV
+249 HENECIVKINSV

-310 NDGILRTKVS
+310 NDGVLKTKAP
-320 PPVHGKSGIKTV
+320 PPVHGKSGLKAA
-332 NLTGTSS
+332 NLTGAES
-339 PEEDASTSL
+339 PETDASSCL
-348 QQSKSPRVPR
+348 QQNKSPRVPR
-358 LGRKPSSPSLSPLMG
+358 LGGKPSSPSLSPLMG

-462 ASLVIARQEGTFL
+462 ASLVIARQEGHFL
-475 PRELKGEPDCYA
+475 PREL
-487 LSLETTEQLTFEIPL
+487 
-502 NDSGSAGLG
+502 
-511 VSLKGNKSR
+511 
-520 ETGTDLG
+520 
-527 IFIKSIIHG
+527 
-536 GAAFKD
+536 D
-542 GRLQVNDQL
+542 GRLRMNDQL

-584 IQLVILRRPGRPL
+584 IQLVILRRPERPM
-597 EEPAEC
+597 EDPAEC
-603 GAFSKACFEN
+603 GAFSKPCFEN
-613 CQNAATTSRRNDNST
+613 CQNAVTTSRRNDNST
-628 VHPFGTYSPQNKQKE
+628 LHPLGTYSPQDKQKD
-643 LLLPNDRW
+643 LLLPNDGW
-651 AESGGPPP
+651 TESEVPPSP
-659 PPPHPVLEL
+659 TPHSALEL

-683 FFPDQRLNFRSVT
+683 YFPDQHINFRSVT
-696 PAKQPESMN
+696 PARQPESIN

-719 KVHSLAGHKSD
+719 KVHSLAGHKSE

-758 RKNEL
+758 RKNDL
-763 PFHRPRPHVVRGR
+763 PFHRPRPHMVRGR

-789 YDGPEELEAD
+789 YDGPEEIEAD

-808 GQGALNYE
+808 GQGALNCE

-826 NAENKARKVKK
+826 DMENKARKVKK
-837 PKEKEKKKEKGKFK
+837 TKEKEKKKEKGKLK
-851 VKEKKQKEGN
+851 VKEKKRKEEN

-868 KRKGFGA
+868 KKKGFSA
-875 MLRFGKKKD
+875 MLRFGKKKE
-884 DKGGKADQKGPLK
+884 DKGGKAEQKGALK

-920 QELREKQARGLI
+920 QELREKQARGLL
-932 DYAAGAI
+932 DYATGAI
-939 GSLHDMDDDEMDPNY
+939 GSVYDMDDDEMDPNY
-954 ARVNHFRESCA
+954 ARVNHFREPCT
-965 SANVYRSPSPPRA
+965 SANVFRSPSPPRA
-978 GPLGYPRDGRPLS
+978 GPFGYPRDGRPLS

-1007 YHPPVPVD
+1007 YHPLAPAD
-1015 SGRSMSGSTDRIQ
+1015 SGRPTGGSTDRIQ
-1028 KLRKEYYQARREA
+1028 KLRKEYYQARREG
-1041 FALYED
+1041 FPLYED
-1047 NEGRARPDYDL
+1047 SEGRARPSDYDL
-1058 HWNCFWNSSTE
+1058 LWV
-1069 ETSISLARASQ
+1069 
-1080 RITEMTPTE
+1080 P
-1089 QERDSL
+1089 
-1095 QVSGKGPDGNAH
+1095 GKGPDGNAH
-1107 NLRFEGLERQYASLP
+1107 NLRFEGMERQYASLP
-1122 RGGPADPVDYLTAAP
+1122 RGGPADAVDYLPAAP

-1142 ERELPYYPGAHPVH
+1142 ERELPYYPGAHPMH

-1161 YPRPP
+1161 YPRPTE
-1166 DLRITDLRYPQYYP
+1166 LRVADLRYPQHYP
-1180 PPPAPQHKGP
+1180 PPPASQHKGP

-1198 PPQHHRVPAYPEMG
+1198 PPQHQRMPAYQETG
-1212 RPVPRGGSPDQY
+1212 RPAPRGGSPDQY
-1224 PYRMQDPRQKNPMTA
+1224 PYRTQDSRQKNPMTA

>member
-1 MKVTVCFGRTGI
+1 MS
-13 VVPCKEGQLRVRE
+13 E
-26 LTQQALQRYLKTREK
+26 

-91 PSGNPAGRQSPDA
+91 PSGNLADLQSPDA

-110 AQLAAFKPVGGE
+110 AQLAAFKPIGGE
-122 IEVTPSALKLGT
+122 IEVTPSALKSGT
-134 PLLVRRSSDPAPS
+134 PLLVRRSSDPAPG
-147 PPADAQP
+147 PPADVQP
-154 SASHPSGQSLKPVI
+154 SASHPSGQSLKPVVLDSSQ
-168 PNSTQDLEDGEVM
+168 NLEDREVM
-181 NGVQTELLT
+181 NGVQTELLA
-190 SPKTMDALSNM
+190 SPKTKVALSDM

-249 HENECIVRINSV
+249 HENECIIKINNV

-266 TFAQAQD
+266 TFTQAQD

-288 LPPQNRE
+288 LSPQNRE
-295 QYEKSVIGPLNIFGN
+295 EYEKSVIGPLNIFGN
-310 NDGILRTKVS
+310 NDGISRTKA
-320 PPVHGKSGIKTV
+320 PPPIHGKSVIKTI

-339 PEEDASTSL
+339 PEADASTSP

-436 VNGRDVTGRTQEEL
+436 VNGRDVTGQTQEEL

-462 ASLVIARQEGTFL
+462 VSLVIARQEGNFL

-527 IFIKSIIHG
+527 IFIKSVIHG

-542 GRLQVNDQL
+542 GRLRVNDQL
-551 IAVNGES
+551 IAVNGEA

-584 IQLVILRRPGRPL
+584 IQLVILRRPERPI
-597 EEPAEC
+597 EEPTEC
-603 GAFSKACFEN
+603 GAFSKPGFEN
-613 CQNAATTSRRNDNST
+613 CQNTVTTSRRNDNST
-628 VHPFGTYSPQNKQKE
+628 LHPFGTYSPHDKWKE
-643 LLLPNDRW
+643 LLLPSDGWTEN
-651 AESGGPPP
+651 EVPPS
-659 PPPHPVLEL
+659 PPPHPSLEL

-683 FFPDQRLNFRSVT
+683 CFPDQHINFRPVT
-696 PAKQPESMN
+696 PARQPESIN

-719 KVHSLAGHKSD
+719 NIHSLAGHKSE

-763 PFHRPRPHVVRGR
+763 PFHRPRPHMVRGR

-789 YDGPEELEAD
+789 YDGPEEFEAD

-808 GQGALNYE
+808 GQGALNCE

-826 NAENKARKVKK
+826 DVENKARKVKK
-837 PKEKEKKKEKGKFK
+837 PKEKEKKKEKGKLK
-851 VKEKKQKEGN
+851 VKEKKRKEEN

-875 MLRFGKKKD
+875 MLRFGKKKE
-884 DKGGKADQKGPLK
+884 DKGGKAEQKGTLK
-897 HGGLR
+897 PGGLR

-920 QELREKQARGLI
+920 QELREKQARGLV
-932 DYAAGAI
+932 DYTTSAI
-939 GSLHDMDDDEMDPNY
+939 GSIHDMDDDEMDPNY
-954 ARVNHFRESCA
+954 ARVNHFREPCTSA
-965 SANVYRSPSPPRA
+965 SVYRSPSPPRP
-978 GPLGYPRDGRPLS
+978 GPLGYPRDSRPLS

-1007 YHPPVPVD
+1007 YHPPASAD
-1015 SGRSMSGSTDRIQ
+1015 SGRPTSGSSDRIQ
-1028 KLRKEYYQARREA
+1028 KLRKEYYQARREG
-1041 FALYED
+1041 FSLYED
-1047 NEGRARPDYDL
+1047 DEGRARPSDYDL
-1058 HWNCFWNSSTE
+1058 HW
-1069 ETSISLARASQ
+1069 
-1080 RITEMTPTE
+1080 
-1089 QERDSL
+1089 
-1095 QVSGKGPDGNAH
+1095 VSGKGPDGSAH
-1107 NLRFEGLERQYASLP
+1107 NLRFEGMERQYASLP
-1122 RGGPADPVDYLTAAP
+1122 RGGPVDPVDYLTAGP
-1137 RGLYK
+1137 RGFYK
-1142 ERELPYYPGAHPVH
+1142 ERELPYYPGVHPVH
-1156 PPKGS
+1156 PPKGG
-1161 YPRPP
+1161 YHRPP
-1166 DLRITDLRYPQYYP
+1166 DVRVADLRHPQYYP
-1180 PPPAPQHKGP
+1180 SPPAPQHKGP

-1198 PPQHHRVPAYPEMG
+1198 PPRHHRAPAYQEMG
-1212 RPVPRGGSPDQY
+1212 RPGPRGGIPDQY
-1224 PYRMQDPRQKNPMTA
+1224 PYRTQDPRQKNPMTA

>member
-81 EQEPLHKIES
+81 EQEPLHKFES
-91 PSGNPAGRQSPDA
+91 PSGNPADRQSPDA

-110 AQLAAFKPVGGE
+110 AQLAAFKPIGGE

-134 PLLVRRSSDPAPS
+134 PLLVRRSSDPAPG

-154 SASHPSGQSLKPVI
+154 SSSHPSGQSLKPVVLD
-168 PNSTQDLEDGEVM
+168 STKNLEDREVM

-190 SPKTMDALSNM
+190 SPKIKGALSDM

-234 RGIEENSRSKREGLF
+234 RGIEENSRCKREGLF
-249 HENECIVRINSV
+249 HENECIVKINNV

-282 SVLLHV
+282 DVLLHV

-295 QYEKSVIGPLNIFGN
+295 QYEKSVIGPLNIFSS
-310 NDGILRTKVS
+310 NDGVLRTKAP
-320 PPVHGKSGIKTV
+320 PPVHGKSGVKTV
-332 NLTGTSS
+332 NLTGTNS
-339 PEEDASTSL
+339 PEANAPPSL
-348 QQSKSPRVPR
+348 QQNKSPRVPR
-358 LGRKPSSPSLSPLMG
+358 LGRKSSSPSLSPLMG

-462 ASLVIARQEGTFL
+462 ASLVIARQEGNFL
-475 PRELKGEPDCYA
+475 PRELKGEPDCCA
-487 LSLETTEQLTFEIPL
+487 LSLETSEQLTFEIPL

-542 GRLQVNDQL
+542 GRLRMNDQL

-584 IQLVILRRPGRPL
+584 IQLVILRRPERPM

-603 GAFSKACFEN
+603 GAFSKPCFEN
-613 CQNAATTSRRNDNST
+613 CQNTLSTSRRNDSIL
-628 VHPFGTYSPQNKQKE
+628 HQFGTYSPQDKQKD
-643 LLLPNDRW
+643 LLLSNDGW
-651 AESGGPPP
+651 AESEVPPS
-659 PPPHPVLEL
+659 PPPHSGLEL
-668 GLEDYSHSSGVDSAV
+668 GLEDYSHSSGVDSTV
-683 FFPDQRLNFRSVT
+683 YFPDQHINFRSVT
-696 PAKQPESMN
+696 PARQPESIN

-719 KVHSLAGHKSD
+719 KVHSLAGHRSE

-763 PFHRPRPHVVRGR
+763 PFHRPRPHMVRGR

-808 GQGALNYE
+808 GQGALNCE

-826 NAENKARKVKK
+826 DVENKARKVKK
-837 PKEKEKKKEKGKFK
+837 TKEKEKKKEKGKLK
-851 VKEKKQKEGN
+851 VKEKKRKEEN

-875 MLRFGKKKD
+875 MLRFGKKKE
-884 DKGGKADQKGPLK
+884 DKGGKADQKGTLK
-897 HGGLR
+897 PGNLR
-902 EEELEKM
+902 EEEPERM
-909 KEERER
+909 KEEREW

-920 QELREKQARGLI
+920 QELREKQARDLV
-932 DYAAGAI
+932 DYATSAAGSA
-939 GSLHDMDDDEMDPNY
+939 HDMEDDEMDPNY
-954 ARVNHFRESCA
+954 ARVNHFREPCA
-965 SANVYRSPSPPRA
+965 SANVFRSPSPPRA

-1007 YHPPVPVD
+1007 YHPPAPVD
-1015 SGRSMSGSTDRIQ
+1015 SGRPMGGSTDRIQ
-1028 KLRKEYYQARREA
+1028 KLRKEYYQARREG
-1041 FALYED
+1041 FPLYED
-1047 NEGRARPDYDL
+1047 EEGRARPSDYDL
-1058 HWNCFWNSSTE
+1058 HW
-1069 ETSISLARASQ
+1069 
-1080 RITEMTPTE
+1080 
-1089 QERDSL
+1089 
-1095 QVSGKGPDGNAH
+1095 VSGKGPDGNAH
-1107 NLRFEGLERQYASLP
+1107 NFRFEGLERQYASLP
-1122 RGGPADPVDYLTAAP
+1122 RGGPADPADYMTAAP

-1142 ERELPYYPGAHPVH
+1142 ERELPYYPGLHPGH

-1161 YPRPP
+1161 YSRPT
-1166 DLRITDLRYPQYYP
+1166 DLRVADLRYPHYYAS
-1180 PPPAPQHKGP
+1180 PPAPQHKGP

-1198 PPQHHRVPAYPEMG
+1198 PPQHQRVPAYQEMG
-1212 RPVPRGGSPDQY
+1212 RVGPRGGSPDQY
-1224 PYRMQDPRQKNPMTA
+1224 PYRTQDPRQKNPMTA

>member
-91 PSGNPAGRQSPDA
+91 PSGNLAGQQTPDA

-110 AQLAAFKPVGGE
+110 AQLAAFKPIGGE
-122 IEVTPSALKLGT
+122 IEVTSSALKLGT
-134 PLLVRRSSDPAPS
+134 PLLVRRSSDPAPG

-154 SASHPSGQSLKPVI
+154 SASQSSGQSLKPVTLD
-168 PNSTQDLEDGEVM
+168 STQNLEDGEVM
-181 NGVQTELLT
+181 NGVQTELLA
-190 SPKTMDALSNM
+190 SLKTKDALSDM

-249 HENECIVRINSV
+249 HENECIVKINHV

-282 SVLLHV
+282 SVLLNV
-288 LPPQNRE
+288 LPPQNRD
-295 QYEKSVIGPLNIFGN
+295 QYEKSVIGPLNIFGD
-310 NDGILRTKVS
+310 NDGVLRTKLP
-320 PPVHGKSGIKTV
+320 PPVHGISGIKTG
-332 NLTGTSS
+332 TGTGR

-348 QQSKSPRVPR
+348 QQNKSPRVPR

-462 ASLVIARQEGTFL
+462 ASLVIARQEGAFL
-475 PRELKGEPDCYA
+475 PREL
-487 LSLETTEQLTFEIPL
+487 
-502 NDSGSAGLG
+502 
-511 VSLKGNKSR
+511 
-520 ETGTDLG
+520 
-527 IFIKSIIHG
+527 
-536 GAAFKD
+536 D
-542 GRLQVNDQL
+542 GRLRMNDQL

-584 IQLVILRRPGRPL
+584 IQLVILRRPERPM
-597 EEPAEC
+597 EEPTEC
-603 GAFSKACFEN
+603 GAFSKPCFEN
-613 CQNAATTSRRNDNST
+613 CPNAINASRRNDNSSL
-628 VHPFGTYSPQNKQKE
+628 HPFGTYSSQDKQKE
-643 LLLPNDRW
+643 LLLPSDGW
-651 AESGGPPP
+651 AEAEVPPS

-668 GLEDYSHSSGVDSAV
+668 GTEDYSHSSGVDSAV
-683 FFPDQRLNFRSVT
+683 YFPDQHTHFRSVT
-696 PAKQPESMN
+696 PARQPESMN

-719 KVHSLAGHKSD
+719 KVHSLADHKSE

-763 PFHRPRPHVVRGR
+763 PFHRPRPHMVRGR

-799 GLSDKSSHS
+799 GLSDKSSRS
-808 GQGALNYE
+808 GQGALNCE
-816 SAPQGNSELE
+816 AAPQGSSELGDV
-826 NAENKARKVKK
+826 ENKARKNKK
-837 PKEKEKKKEKGKFK
+837 PKEKEKKKEKGKMK
-851 VKEKKQKEGN
+851 VKEKKLKEENG
-861 EDPERKI
+861 DPERKI
-868 KRKGFGA
+868 KKKGFGA

-884 DKGGKADQKGPLK
+884 DKGGKAEQKGTRK
-897 HGGLR
+897 HGSLR

-932 DYAAGAI
+932 DYATGGI

-954 ARVNHFRESCA
+954 ARVNHFREPCA

-978 GPLGYPRDGRPLS
+978 GPLSYPRDGRPLS

-1007 YHPPVPVD
+1007 YHPLMPVD
-1015 SGRSMSGSTDRIQ
+1015 SGRPPSGSTDRIQ
-1028 KLRKEYYQARREA
+1028 KLRKEYYQARREG
-1041 FALYED
+1041 FTLYED
-1047 NEGRARPDYDL
+1047 DEGRARLDYDF
-1058 HWNCFWNSSTE
+1058 HW
-1069 ETSISLARASQ
+1069 
-1080 RITEMTPTE
+1080 
-1089 QERDSL
+1089 
-1095 QVSGKGPDGNAH
+1095 VSGKGPDGNAH
-1107 NLRFEGLERQYASLP
+1107 NIRFEGMERQYASLP
-1122 RGGPADPVDYLTAAP
+1122 RGGPADPIDYLTATP

-1166 DLRITDLRYPQYYP
+1166 DLRLADLRYPQYYP

-1198 PPQHHRVPAYPEMG
+1198 PPQHPRVPAYQEMG
-1212 RPVPRGGSPDQY
+1212 RPGPRGGSPDQY
-1224 PYRMQDPRQKNPMTA
+1224 PYRAQDPRQKSPMTA

>member
-61 PDDVLADVVEDK
+61 PDDILADVVEDK

-91 PSGNPAGRQSPDA
+91 PSGNPADRQSPDA

-110 AQLAAFKPVGGE
+110 AQLAAFKPIGGE

-134 PLLVRRSSDPAPS
+134 PLLVRRSSDPVAGPPVDTQPS
-147 PPADAQP
+147 P
-154 SASHPSGQSLKPVI
+154 SHPGGQSLKPVVSDSMQ
-168 PNSTQDLEDGEVM
+168 NLEDREIM
-181 NGVQTELLT
+181 NGAQTELLT
-190 SPKTMDALSNM
+190 SPKTKDALSDL
-201 TRTVEISGEGGP
+201 TRRVEISGEGGP

-234 RGIEENSRSKREGLF
+234 RGIEENSRCKREGLL
-249 HENECIVRINSV
+249 HENECIVKINSV

-273 VFRQAMKSP
+273 IFRQAMNSS

-295 QYEKSVIGPLNIFGN
+295 QYEKSVIGPLNIFGS
-310 NDGILRTKVS
+310 NDGALRAKVP
-320 PPVHGKSGIKTV
+320 PPVHGKLGQKAV
-332 NLTGTSS
+332 NLTGMNS
-339 PEEDASTSL
+339 PEADTSISQ

-387 KKGPEGLGFTVV
+387 KKGPDGLGFTVV

-436 VNGRDVTGRTQEEL
+436 VNGKDVTGRTQEEL
-450 VAMLRS
+450 VAILRS

-462 ASLVIARQEGTFL
+462 ASLVIARQEGNFL
-475 PRELKGEPDCYA
+475 PRELKGEPDCCA
-487 LSLETTEQLTFEIPL
+487 LSLETSEQLTFEIPL

-542 GRLQVNDQL
+542 GRLRMNDQL
-551 IAVNGES
+551 IAVNGEA

-584 IQLVILRRPGRPL
+584 IQLVILRRPEKQM
-597 EEPAEC
+597 EELAEC
-603 GAFSKACFEN
+603 GALPKPCFET
-613 CQNAATTSRRNDNST
+613 CQNAPSSSRRNDGSL
-628 VHPFGTYSPQNKQKE
+628 VHPFGTYSLQDKQKD
-643 LLLPNDRW
+643 LLLPGDGW
-651 AESGGPPP
+651 AESEEPPSL
-659 PPPHPVLEL
+659 PPHPGLEL
-668 GLEDYSHSSGVDSAV
+668 GLGDYSHSSGVDSAAY
-683 FFPDQRLNFRSVT
+683 FLDQHINFRPVT
-696 PAKQPESMN
+696 PARQPESIN

-719 KVHSLAGHKSD
+719 KVYSLAGLAGHRAD

-758 RKNEL
+758 RKNDL
-763 PFHRPRPHVVRGR
+763 PFHRPRPHMVRGR

-789 YDGPEELEAD
+789 YDGPEALEAD

-808 GQGALNYE
+808 GQGALNCE
-816 SAPQGNSELE
+816 SAPQGSSELE
-826 NAENKARKVKK
+826 DVENKARKVKK
-837 PKEKEKKKEKGKFK
+837 PKEKEKKKEKGKMK
-851 VKEKKQKEGN
+851 VKEKKRKEEN
-861 EDPERKI
+861 EDPERKM

-884 DKGGKADQKGPLK
+884 EKGGKAEQKGTLK
-897 HGGLR
+897 SGTTG
-902 EEELEKM
+902 EGELEKM
-909 KEERER
+909 KEERDR

-920 QELREKQARGLI
+920 QELREKQARVLV
-932 DYAAGAI
+932 DYATGAI
-939 GSLHDMDDDEMDPNY
+939 GSVHDMDDDEMDPNY
-954 ARVNHFRESCA
+954 ARVNHFREPCA
-965 SANVYRSPSPPRA
+965 STNVFRSPSPPQA
-978 GPLGYPRDGRPLS
+978 GPLGYPRDGRALS

-1007 YHPPVPVD
+1007 YHPPTPAD
-1015 SGRSMSGSTDRIQ
+1015 SGGPAGRSSDRIQ
-1028 KLRKEYYQARREA
+1028 KLRKEYYQARREG
-1041 FALYED
+1041 FPLYDDE
-1047 NEGRARPDYDL
+1047 EARTRPSDYDL
-1058 HWNCFWNSSTE
+1058 HW
-1069 ETSISLARASQ
+1069 
-1080 RITEMTPTE
+1080 
-1089 QERDSL
+1089 
-1095 QVSGKGPDGNAH
+1095 VSGKGPDGNVH
-1107 NLRFEGLERQYASLP
+1107 NLRFEGMERQYASLP
-1122 RGGPADPVDYLTAAP
+1122 RGGPADPADYLTAAP
-1137 RGLYK
+1137 RGLYQ
-1142 ERELPYYPGAHPVH
+1142 ERELPYYPGAHPGH
-1156 PPKGS
+1156 PPKVGS
-1161 YPRPP
+1161 YARPP
-1166 DLRITDLRYPQYYP
+1166 DLR
-1180 PPPAPQHKGP
+1180 
-1190 FRQDVPPS
+1190 VPTY
-1198 PPQHHRVPAYPEMG
+1198 QELG
-1212 RPVPRGGSPDQY
+1212 RAVPRGSSPDQY
-1224 PYRMQDPRQKNPMTA
+1224 PYRPQDPRQKNPMTA

>member
-1 MKVTVCFGRTGI
+1 MKVTVCFGRTCI
-13 VVPCKEGQLRVRE
+13 VVPCKEGQLCVRE

-73 DKLIAVFD
+73 DKLIAVFE

-91 PSGNPAGRQSPDA
+91 PSGNHAGGQSPDA

-110 AQLAAFKPVGGE
+110 AQLAAFKPIGGE

-134 PLLVRRSSDPAPS
+134 PLLVRRSSDPAPG

-168 PNSTQDLEDGEVM
+168 PDSTQNLEDGEVM

-190 SPKTMDALSNM
+190 SPRTKDVLSDM

-249 HENECIVRINSV
+249 HENECIVKINNV

-273 VFRQAMKSP
+273 VFRQAMKAP
-282 SVLLHV
+282 GVVLHV

-295 QYEKSVIGPLNIFGN
+295 QYEKSVIGPLHIFGN
-310 NDGILRTKVS
+310 SDGVVRTKPS
-320 PPVHGKSGIKTV
+320 PSIHGKSGIKTV

-339 PEEDASTSL
+339 PEEDASASL

-358 LGRKPSSPSLSPLMG
+358 LGRKSSSPSLSPLMG

-456 TKQGET
+456 TRQGET

-487 LSLETTEQLTFEIPL
+487 LSLETSEQLTFEIPL

-542 GRLQVNDQL
+542 GRLRMNDQL

-584 IQLVILRRPGRPL
+584 IQLVILRRPERPM

-603 GAFSKACFEN
+603 GAFSKPCFEN
-613 CQNAATTSRRNDNST
+613 CQNAVTTSRRNENST
-628 VHPFGTYSPQNKQKE
+628 LHPFGTYGPQDKQRE
-643 LLLPNDRW
+643 PLPPSDGW
-651 AESGGPPP
+651 GESEVPPS

-683 FFPDQRLNFRSVT
+683 YFPDQHINFGSVT
-696 PAKQPESMN
+696 PARQPEAMN

-719 KVHSLAGHKSD
+719 KVHSLTGHKSE

-763 PFHRPRPHVVRGR
+763 PFHRPRPHMVRGR

-808 GQGALNYE
+808 GQGAPNCE
-816 SAPQGNSELE
+816 SAPQGNAELE
-826 NAENKARKVKK
+826 DVENKARKVKK
-837 PKEKEKKKEKGKFK
+837 TKEKEKKKEKGKVK
-851 VKEKKQKEGN
+851 VKEKKQKEEN

-884 DKGGKADQKGPLK
+884 DKGGKTEQKGPLK

-902 EEELEKM
+902 EEELDKM

-920 QELREKQARGLI
+920 QELREKQLRGLV
-932 DYAAGAI
+932 DYATGTI

-954 ARVNHFRESCA
+954 ARVNHFREPCA

-978 GPLGYPRDGRPLS
+978 GPLGFPRDGRPLS
-991 PERDHLEGLY
+991 PERDLLEGLY

-1015 SGRSMSGSTDRIQ
+1015 SGRPMSGSADRIQ
-1028 KLRKEYYQARREA
+1028 KLRKEYYQARREG

-1047 NEGRARPDYDL
+1047 DEGRARPSDYDL
-1058 HWNCFWNSSTE
+1058 HW
-1069 ETSISLARASQ
+1069 
-1080 RITEMTPTE
+1080 
-1089 QERDSL
+1089 
-1095 QVSGKGPDGNAH
+1095 VSGKGPDGNAH
-1107 NLRFEGLERQYASLP
+1107 NLRFEGMERQYASLP
-1122 RGGPADPVDYLTAAP
+1122 R
-1137 RGLYK
+1137 
-1142 ERELPYYPGAHPVH
+1142 
-1156 PPKGS
+1156 
-1161 YPRPP
+1161 
-1166 DLRITDLRYPQYYP
+1166 
-1180 PPPAPQHKGP
+1180 
-1190 FRQDVPPS
+1190 
-1198 PPQHHRVPAYPEMG
+1198 
-1212 RPVPRGGSPDQY
+1212 
-1224 PYRMQDPRQKNPMTA
+1224 
-1239 AV
+1239 

>member
-13 VVPCKEGQLRVRE
+13 VVPCKEGQLRVGE

-41 DPGYWVKIHHLEY
+41 GPGYWVKIHHLEY

-73 DKLIAVFD
+73 DKLIAVFE

-91 PSGNPAGRQSPDA
+91 PSGNPADRQSPDA

-110 AQLAAFKPVGGE
+110 AQLAAFKPIGGE

-134 PLLVRRSSDPAPS
+134 PLLVRRSSDPVPG
-147 PPADAQP
+147 PPADTQP
-154 SASHPSGQSLKPVI
+154 SASHPGGQSLKPVV
-168 PNSTQDLEDGEVM
+168 PDSTQNLEDREVL

-190 SPKTMDALSNM
+190 SPKTKDTLSDM

-249 HENECIVRINSV
+249 HENECIVKINNV

-295 QYEKSVIGPLNIFGN
+295 QYEKSVIGSLNIFGN
-310 NDGILRTKVS
+310 NDGVLKTKVL
-320 PPVHGKSGIKTV
+320 PPVHGKSGLKTA
-332 NLTGTSS
+332 NLTGTDS
-339 PEEDASTSL
+339 PETDASASL
-348 QQSKSPRVPR
+348 QQNKSPRVPR
-358 LGRKPSSPSLSPLMG
+358 LGGKPSSPSLSPLMG
-373 FGSKKNAKKIKIDL
+373 FGSKKNAKKIRIDL

-462 ASLVIARQEGTFL
+462 ASLVIARQEGHFL
-475 PRELKGEPDCYA
+475 PRELKGEPDCCA
-487 LSLETTEQLTFEIPL
+487 LSLETSEQLTFEIPL

-542 GRLQVNDQL
+542 GRLRMNDQL

-584 IQLVILRRPGRPL
+584 IQLVILRRPERPV
-597 EEPAEC
+597 EDPAEC
-603 GAFSKACFEN
+603 GAFSKPCFEN
-613 CQNAATTSRRNDNST
+613 CQNAVTTSRRNDNSIL
-628 VHPFGTYSPQNKQKE
+628 HPLGTYSPQDKQKD
-643 LLLPNDRW
+643 LLLPNDGW
-651 AESGGPPP
+651 AESEVPPSP
-659 PPPHPVLEL
+659 TPHSALEL

-683 FFPDQRLNFRSVT
+683 YFPDQHINFRSVT
-696 PAKQPESMN
+696 PARQPESIN

-719 KVHSLAGHKSD
+719 KVHSLAGQKSE

-758 RKNEL
+758 RKNDL
-763 PFHRPRPHVVRGR
+763 PFHRPRPHMVRGR

-789 YDGPEELEAD
+789 YDGPEEIEAD

-808 GQGALNYE
+808 GQGALNCE

-826 NAENKARKVKK
+826 DMENKARKVKK
-837 PKEKEKKKEKGKFK
+837 TKEKEKKKEKGKLK
-851 VKEKKQKEGN
+851 VKEKKRKEEN

-868 KRKGFGA
+868 KKKGFGA
-875 MLRFGKKKD
+875 MLRFGKKKE
-884 DKGGKADQKGPLK
+884 DKGGKAEQKGTLK

-909 KEERER
+909 KEERE
-915 IGAKH
+915 
-920 QELREKQARGLI
+920 
-932 DYAAGAI
+932 
-939 GSLHDMDDDEMDPNY
+939 S
-954 ARVNHFRESCA
+954 
-965 SANVYRSPSPPRA
+965 
-978 GPLGYPRDGRPLS
+978 GRPT
-991 PERDHLEGLY
+991 G
-1001 AKVNKP
+1001 
-1007 YHPPVPVD
+1007 
-1015 SGRSMSGSTDRIQ
+1015 GSTDRIQ
-1028 KLRKEYYQARREA
+1028 KLRKEYYQARREG
-1041 FALYED
+1041 FPLYED
-1047 NEGRARPDYDL
+1047 DEGRARPSEYDL
-1058 HWNCFWNSSTE
+1058 LWV
-1069 ETSISLARASQ
+1069 
-1080 RITEMTPTE
+1080 P
-1089 QERDSL
+1089 
-1095 QVSGKGPDGNAH
+1095 GKGPDGNAH
-1107 NLRFEGLERQYASLP
+1107 NLRFEGMERQYASLP
-1122 RGGPADPVDYLTAAP
+1122 RGGPADPVDYLPAAP

-1142 ERELPYYPGAHPVH
+1142 ERELPYYPGAHPMH

-1161 YPRPP
+1161 YPRPTE
-1166 DLRITDLRYPQYYP
+1166 LRVADLRYPQHYP

-1198 PPQHHRVPAYPEMG
+1198 PPQHQRMPAYQETG
-1212 RPVPRGGSPDQY
+1212 RPGPRGGSPDQY
-1224 PYRMQDPRQKNPMTA
+1224 PYRTQDSRQKNPMTA

>member
-181 NGVQTELLT
+181 NGVQTELT

-201 TRTVEISGEGGP
+201 TRTVEISGKGGP

-234 RGIEENSRSKREGLF
+234 RGIEENSRSKQEGLF
-249 HENECIVRINSV
+249 HENECIVKINSV

-310 NDGILRTKVS
+310 NDGVLRTKVP

-613 CQNAATTSRRNDNST
+613 CQNAVTTSRRNDNST
-628 VHPFGTYSPQNKQKE
+628 LHPFGTYSPQNKQKE
-643 LLLPNDRW
+643 LLLPNDGW

-696 PAKQPESMN
+696 PARQPESMN

-884 DKGGKADQKGPLK
+884 DKGGKAEQKGPLK

-954 ARVNHFRESCA
+954 ARVNHFREPCA

-1047 NEGRARPDYDL
+1047 SEGRARPDYDL
-1058 HWNCFWNSSTE
+1058 HW
-1069 ETSISLARASQ
+1069 
-1080 RITEMTPTE
+1080 
-1089 QERDSL
+1089 
-1095 QVSGKGPDGNAH
+1095 VSGKGPDGNAH
-1107 NLRFEGLERQYASLP
+1107 NLRFEGMERQYASLP

-1212 RPVPRGGSPDQY
+1212 RPLPRGGSPDQY

>member
-1 MKVTVCFGRTGI
+1 MKVTVCFGKTGI
-13 VVPCKEGQLRVRE
+13 VVPCKEGQLHVRE

-110 AQLAAFKPVGGE
+110 AQLATFKPVGGE

-154 SASHPSGQSLKPVI
+154 STSHPSGQSLKPVI
-168 PNSTQDLEDGEVM
+168 PNSTQELEDGEVM

-190 SPKTMDALSNM
+190 SLKTMDALSVM
-201 TRTVEISGEGGP
+201 TKTVEISGEGGP

-249 HENECIVRINSV
+249 HENECIVKINNV
-261 DLVDK
+261 DLTDK

-282 SVLLHV
+282 SVLLRV

-295 QYEKSVIGPLNIFGN
+295 QYEKSVIGPLHIFGN
-310 NDGILRTKVS
+310 NDGASRTKV
-320 PPVHGKSGIKTV
+320 PPSVHGKSGLKMV
-332 NLTGTSS
+332 NPTGSNG
-339 PEEDASTSL
+339 PKDDASTSL
-348 QQSKSPRVPR
+348 QQSRSPRVPR
-358 LGRKPSSPSLSPLMG
+358 VGRKPSSPSLSPLMG

-436 VNGRDVTGRTQEEL
+436 VNGRDITGRTQEEL

-542 GRLQVNDQL
+542 GRLRMNDQL

-584 IQLVILRRPGRPL
+584 IQLVILRRPERPV
-597 EEPAEC
+597 EEAAEC
-603 GAFSKACFEN
+603 GAFSKPGFES
-613 CQNAATTSRRNDNST
+613 CQNALTTSRRNDNSPS
-628 VHPFGTYSPQNKQKE
+628 HPFGTCSPQDKQKE
-643 LLLPNDRW
+643 STLPNDRW
-651 AESGGPPP
+651 AESEVPPSP
-659 PPPHPVLEL
+659 TPHPVLEL
-668 GLEDYSHSSGVDSAV
+668 GLEDCSHSSGVDSAV
-683 FFPDQRLNFRSVT
+683 YFPDQHFNFRSVT
-696 PAKQPESMN
+696 PARQPESMN

-719 KVHSLAGHKSD
+719 KVRSLAEHKPE
-730 SPSKDFG
+730 SPGKDFG

-763 PFHRPRPHVVRGR
+763 PFHRPRTHMVRGR

-789 YDGPEELEAD
+789 YDGPEEFEAD

-808 GQGALNYE
+808 GQGALNCE
-816 SAPQGNSELE
+816 LAPQGSSELE
-826 NAENKARKVKK
+826 NVENKARKIKK
-837 PKEKEKKKEKGKFK
+837 TKEKEKKKEKGKLK

-884 DKGGKADQKGPLK
+884 DKGGKAEQKGPLK
-897 HGGLR
+897 RGGLR

-920 QELREKQARGLI
+920 QEIREKQARGLI
-932 DYAAGAI
+932 DYATGAI

-954 ARVNHFRESCA
+954 ARVNHFREPCT

-1007 YHPPVPVD
+1007 YHPPVPID
-1015 SGRSMSGSTDRIQ
+1015 SGRPMSGSADRIQ
-1028 KLRKEYYQARREA
+1028 KLRKEYYQARREG

-1047 NEGRARPDYDL
+1047 DEGRARPDYDL
-1058 HWNCFWNSSTE
+1058 HW
-1069 ETSISLARASQ
+1069 
-1080 RITEMTPTE
+1080 
-1089 QERDSL
+1089 
-1095 QVSGKGPDGNAH
+1095 VSGKGPDGNLH
-1107 NLRFEGLERQYASLP
+1107 NLHFEGMERQYASLP

-1142 ERELPYYPGAHPVH
+1142 ERELPFYPGAHPVH

-1166 DLRITDLRYPQYYP
+1166 DLRLTDLRYPQYYP
-1180 PPPAPQHKGP
+1180 PPPVPQHKGP

-1198 PPQHHRVPAYPEMG
+1198 PPQHHRVPAYQEMG
-1212 RPVPRGGSPDQY
+1212 RPGPRGGSPDQY
-1224 PYRMQDPRQKNPMTA
+1224 PYRTQDPRQKNPMTA

>member
-13 VVPCKEGQLRVRE
+13 VVPCKEGQLRVGE

-61 PDDVLADVVEDK
+61 PDDILADVVEDK

-91 PSGNPAGRQSPDA
+91 PSGNLTDQQSPDA
-104 FETEVA
+104 FERDMA
-110 AQLAAFKPVGGE
+110 AQLAAFKPIGGE
-122 IEVTPSALKLGT
+122 IEVTPSALKSGT
-134 PLLVRRSSDPAPS
+134 PLLVRRSSDPAPG
-147 PPADAQP
+147 PPADVQP
-154 SASHPSGQSLKPVI
+154 SASHSSGHSLKPVV
-168 PNSTQDLEDGEVM
+168 PDSSQNFGDGEVM
-181 NGVQTELLT
+181 NGVRTELLT
-190 SPKTMDALSNM
+190 SQKIKNALSDM

-234 RGIEENSRSKREGLF
+234 RGIEENSRSKREELF
-249 HENECIVRINSV
+249 HENECIVKINNV

-266 TFAQAQD
+266 TFTQAQD
-273 VFRQAMKSP
+273 VFRQAMKSS

-295 QYEKSVIGPLNIFGN
+295 EYEKSVIGPLNIFGN
-310 NDGILRTKVS
+310 NDGVLRTKAQ
-320 PPVHGKSGIKTV
+320 PPVPARSGIKTV
-332 NLTGTSS
+332 NRTETSS
-339 PEEDASTSL
+339 PKADASPSL

-358 LGRKPSSPSLSPLMG
+358 QGKKPSSPSLSPLMG

-436 VNGRDVTGRTQEEL
+436 VNGKDVTGRTQEEL

-456 TKQGET
+456 TKQGEI
-462 ASLVIARQEGTFL
+462 ASLVIARQEGHFL
-475 PRELKGEPDCYA
+475 PRELKGEPDCCA
-487 LSLETTEQLTFEIPL
+487 LSPETTEQLTFEIPL

-542 GRLQVNDQL
+542 GRLRMNDQL

-584 IQLVILRRPGRPL
+584 IQLVILRRPERPV
-597 EEPAEC
+597 EDPAEC
-603 GAFSKACFEN
+603 GAFCKPGLETSPN
-613 CQNAATTSRRNDNST
+613 PVTSSRRNENST
-628 VHPFGTYSPQNKQKE
+628 PHPLGRYSPQDKWKE
-643 LLLPNDRW
+643 LMLPNDGW
-651 AESGGPPP
+651 TETEVPPTP
-659 PPPHPVLEL
+659 PRHPGLEL
-668 GLEDYSHSSGVDSAV
+668 GLEDYSHSSGVDSSV
-683 FFPDQRLNFRSVT
+683 YVPDQNISFRPLT
-696 PAKQPESMN
+696 PARQPESIN

-719 KVHSLAGHKSD
+719 NVHTLAEHKAE
-730 SPSKDFG
+730 SPGKDIG

-763 PFHRPRPHVVRGR
+763 PFHRPRPHMVRGR

-808 GQGALNYE
+808 GQGVLNCE
-816 SAPQGNSELE
+816 SVPQGSSELE
-826 NAENKARKVKK
+826 DRENKAKKVKK
-837 PKEKEKKKEKGKFK
+837 PKEKEKKKDKGKLK
-851 VKEKKQKEGN
+851 VKEKKRKEEN

-868 KRKGFGA
+868 KKKGFGA
-875 MLRFGKKKD
+875 MLRFGKKKE
-884 DKGGKADQKGPLK
+884 DKGGKAEQKVTLK

-909 KEERER
+909 KEERE
-915 IGAKH
+915 
-920 QELREKQARGLI
+920 
-932 DYAAGAI
+932 
-939 GSLHDMDDDEMDPNY
+939 
-954 ARVNHFRESCA
+954 
-965 SANVYRSPSPPRA
+965 
-978 GPLGYPRDGRPLS
+978 
-991 PERDHLEGLY
+991 
-1001 AKVNKP
+1001 
-1007 YHPPVPVD
+1007 
-1015 SGRSMSGSTDRIQ
+1015 SGRSMGGSSDRIQ
-1028 KLRKEYYQARREA
+1028 KLRKEYYQARREG
-1041 FALYED
+1041 FSLYEED
-1047 NEGRARPDYDL
+1047 EGRVRPSDYDF
-1058 HWNCFWNSSTE
+1058 HWV
-1069 ETSISLARASQ
+1069 
-1080 RITEMTPTE
+1080 P
-1089 QERDSL
+1089 
-1095 QVSGKGPDGNAH
+1095 GKGPDGNVH
-1107 NLRFEGLERQYASLP
+1107 NLRFEGMERQYASLP
-1122 RGGPADPVDYLTAAP
+1122 RGAPVDPADYLTGGL

-1142 ERELPYYPGAHPVH
+1142 ERELPYYPGAHPMH
-1156 PPKGS
+1156 LPKGG
-1161 YPRPP
+1161 YPCPP
-1166 DLRITDLRYPQYYP
+1166 DMRVADLRYPQYYP
-1180 PPPAPQHKGP
+1180 PPPAPHHKGP

-1198 PPQHHRVPAYPEMG
+1198 PPQHHRAPAYQEMG
-1212 RPVPRGGSPDQY
+1212 RPGPRGASPDQY
-1224 PYRMQDPRQKNPMTA
+1224 PYRTQDPRQKNPMTA

>member
-13 VVPCKEGQLRVRE
+13 VVPCKEGQLRVGE

-110 AQLAAFKPVGGE
+110 AQLAAFKPIGGE

-134 PLLVRRSSDPAPS
+134 PLLVRRSSDPAPG

-168 PNSTQDLEDGEVM
+168 LDSTQNLEDGEVM
-181 NGVQTELLT
+181 NGVQTEPLT
-190 SPKTMDALSNM
+190 SPKTKDALSDM

-249 HENECIVRINSV
+249 HENECIVKINNV

-310 NDGILRTKVS
+310 NDGVLRTKLP
-320 PPVHGKSGIKTV
+320 PPVHGISGIKTI
-332 NLTGTSS
+332 NLTGTGS
-339 PEEDASTSL
+339 PEEDALTSL

-450 VAMLRS
+450 VAVLRS

-542 GRLQVNDQL
+542 GRLRMNDQL

-584 IQLVILRRPGRPL
+584 IQLVILRRPERPL

-603 GAFSKACFEN
+603 GAFSKPCYEN
-613 CQNAATTSRRNDNST
+613 CQNTITTSRRNDNSSL
-628 VHPFGTYSPQNKQKE
+628 HPFGTYSSQDKQKE
-643 LLLPNDRW
+643 LLLPRDGW
-651 AESGGPPP
+651 AEAEVPPS
-659 PPPHPVLEL
+659 PPPHPILEL
-668 GLEDYSHSSGVDSAV
+668 GTEDYSHSSGLDSAV
-683 FFPDQRLNFRSVT
+683 YFPDQNIRFRSVT
-696 PAKQPESMN
+696 PGRPPESMN

-719 KVHSLAGHKSD
+719 KVHSLAAHKSE

-763 PFHRPRPHVVRGR
+763 PFHRPRPHMVRGR

-808 GQGALNYE
+808 GQGALNCE
-816 SAPQGNSELE
+816 SAPQRNSELE
-826 NAENKARKVKK
+826 DAEHKARKIKK
-837 PKEKEKKKEKGKFK
+837 PKEKEKKKEKGKLK
-851 VKEKKQKEGN
+851 VKEKKLKEEN

-868 KRKGFGA
+868 KKKGFGA

-884 DKGGKADQKGPLK
+884 DRGGKAEQKGALK

-909 KEERER
+909 KEERE
-915 IGAKH
+915 
-920 QELREKQARGLI
+920 
-932 DYAAGAI
+932 
-939 GSLHDMDDDEMDPNY
+939 S
-954 ARVNHFRESCA
+954 
-965 SANVYRSPSPPRA
+965 
-978 GPLGYPRDGRPLS
+978 GRP
-991 PERDHLEGLY
+991 
-1001 AKVNKP
+1001 A
-1007 YHPPVPVD
+1007 
-1015 SGRSMSGSTDRIQ
+1015 SGSTDRIQ
-1028 KLRKEYYQARREA
+1028 KLRKEYYQARREG
-1041 FALYED
+1041 FTFYED
-1047 NEGRARPDYDL
+1047 DEGRARLDYDL
-1058 HWNCFWNSSTE
+1058 HW
-1069 ETSISLARASQ
+1069 
-1080 RITEMTPTE
+1080 
-1089 QERDSL
+1089 
-1095 QVSGKGPDGNAH
+1095 VSGKGPDGNTH
-1107 NLRFEGLERQYASLP
+1107 NIRFEGMERQYASLP
-1122 RGGPADPVDYLTAAP
+1122 RGGPANPLDCLTATP
-1137 RGLYK
+1137 RVLYK

-1166 DLRITDLRYPQYYP
+1166 DLRLADLRYPQYYP

-1198 PPQHHRVPAYPEMG
+1198 PPDHHRVPAYQEMG
-1212 RPVPRGGSPDQY
+1212 RPGPRGGSPDQY
-1224 PYRMQDPRQKNPMTA
+1224 PYQAQDPRQKNPMTA

>member
-110 AQLAAFKPVGGE
+110 AQLAAFKPIGRE

-134 PLLVRRSSDPAPS
+134 PLLVRRSSDPAPG

-154 SASHPSGQSLKPVI
+154 RASHPSGQSLKPVI
-168 PNSTQDLEDGEVM
+168 LDSTQNLEDEEVM
-181 NGVQTELLT
+181 NGVQTEPLT
-190 SPKTMDALSNM
+190 SLKTKAALSDM

-249 HENECIVRINSV
+249 HENECIVKINSV

-295 QYEKSVIGPLNIFGN
+295 QYEKSVIGSLNIFGN
-310 NDGILRTKVS
+310 NDGVLRTKPQ
-320 PPVHGKSGIKTV
+320 PPVHGIAGIKTV
-332 NLTGTSS
+332 TLTGTGG
-339 PEEDASTSL
+339 PEEDALTSL

-542 GRLQVNDQL
+542 GRLRMNDQL

-584 IQLVILRRPGRPL
+584 IQLVILRRPERPL

-603 GAFSKACFEN
+603 GAFSKPCFEN
-613 CQNAATTSRRNDNST
+613 CQNTITTSRRNDNSSL
-628 VHPFGTYSPQNKQKE
+628 HPFGTYSSQDKQKV
-643 LLLPNDRW
+643 LLLPSDGW
-651 AESGGPPP
+651 ADPEVPPS

-668 GLEDYSHSSGVDSAV
+668 GLEDYSHSSGVDSVAY
-683 FFPDQRLNFRSVT
+683 FPDQHIHFRSVT
-696 PAKQPESMN
+696 PARQPESMN
-705 LKASKSMDLVPDES
+705 LKASKSMDLVSDES
-719 KVHSLAGHKSD
+719 KVHSLAAHKSD

-763 PFHRPRPHVVRGR
+763 PFHRPRPHMVRGR

-808 GQGALNYE
+808 GQGALSCE
-816 SAPQGNSELE
+816 SVPQGSPELE
-826 NAENKARKVKK
+826 DGEQKARKIKK
-837 PKEKEKKKEKGKFK
+837 PKEKEKKKEKGKLK
-851 VKEKKQKEGN
+851 AKEKKLKEEN

-868 KRKGFGA
+868 KKKGFGA

-884 DKGGKADQKGPLK
+884 DRGGKTEQKGSLK
-897 HGGLR
+897 HGALTG
-902 EEELEKM
+902 EEREKM
-909 KEERER
+909 KERER
-915 IGAKH
+915 IVAKH
-920 QELREKQARGLI
+920 QELREKQARGLL
-932 DYAAGAI
+932 DSAAGAT

-954 ARVNHFRESCA
+954 ARVNHFREPCA
-965 SANVYRSPSPPRA
+965 SSVYRSPSPPRA
-978 GPLGYPRDGRPLS
+978 GPLGYHRESRPLS

-1007 YHPPVPVD
+1007 YHPLVPAE
-1015 SGRSMSGSTDRIQ
+1015 SGRPASGSTDRIQ
-1028 KLRKEYYQARREA
+1028 KLRKEYYQARREG
-1041 FALYED
+1041 FTLYED
-1047 NEGRARPDYDL
+1047 DEGRARLDYDL
-1058 HWNCFWNSSTE
+1058 HW
-1069 ETSISLARASQ
+1069 
-1080 RITEMTPTE
+1080 
-1089 QERDSL
+1089 
-1095 QVSGKGPDGNAH
+1095 VSGKGPDGNAH
-1107 NLRFEGLERQYASLP
+1107 NVRFEGMERQYASLP
-1122 RGGPADPVDYLTAAP
+1122 RGGPADPVDYLTATP
-1137 RGLYK
+1137 RALYQ
-1142 ERELPYYPGAHPVH
+1142 ERELPYYPGVHPVR

-1166 DLRITDLRYPQYYP
+1166 DLRVADLRYPQYYP

-1198 PPQHHRVPAYPEMG
+1198 PPQQHRVPANPEMG
-1212 RPVPRGGSPDQY
+1212 RPGPRGGSPDQY
-1224 PYRMQDPRQKNPMTA
+1224 PYRAQDPRQKSPMTA